1 VSFPG
6 SCWLLCPELSE
17 ALRRRR
23 IRRNAAIAPIAIIE
37 IKLTAMPALAPVD
50 SPLPDVLFVDA
61 LLLDPSP
68 VDTALFDDTVSEE
81 LGFAPPLAVVYAPLA
96 GGMDC
101 EAGVVETE
109 VADDCDAAT
118 ALEYEAETEAIDAAM
133 SDVFRTMK
141 ARETIV
147 VCESSKAALDE
158 LTGFINR

>member
-1 VSFPG
+1 M
-6 SCWLLCPELSE
+6 
-17 ALRRRR
+17 
-23 IRRNAAIAPIAIIE
+23 ID

-61 LLLDPSP
+61 LLLDLSP

-109 VADDCDAAT
+109 VPDDCDAAT